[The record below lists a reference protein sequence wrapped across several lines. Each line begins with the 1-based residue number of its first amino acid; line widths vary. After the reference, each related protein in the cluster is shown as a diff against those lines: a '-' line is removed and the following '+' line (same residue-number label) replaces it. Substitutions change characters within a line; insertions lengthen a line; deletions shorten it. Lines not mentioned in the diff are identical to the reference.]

1 MLLLAVLQT
10 TIFIGLLA
18 IQNYWIDFNTGKE
31 SFWMLKVYMSWA
43 MWDLRTGCLGENIRK
58 RLVDGDMKLNWVIG
72 GDFGGFCLFLIFA
85 IFGYCLETGFDM
97 KGRGSEGR
105 KEGRKEKEKEEGF

>member
-1 MLLLAVLQT
+1 M
-10 TIFIGLLA
+10 
-18 IQNYWIDFNTGKE
+18 
-31 SFWMLKVYMSWA
+31 
-43 MWDLRTGCLGENIRK
+43 GENIRK

-85 IFGYCLETGFDM
+85 IFGYWLEMGFDM

-105 KEGRKEKEKEEGF
+105 KEGERGRGRFLSWWWFVVVVREWT